1 MPRRDSADLEAFED
15 AMHKAKMEMKEEATI
30 EELMALQE
38 AKLKELKALHA
49 AIAKFAKA
57 GAKTSAK
64 VSKTKKA
71 AAGAGAGA
79 GDGDEEKSSTGSGAS
94 NAWAWSKHCAEK
106 YADNWAE
113 YQDTWM
119 LAHTSKRGALQS
131 FGKHCSSAFA
141 ADHASW
147 AAANGVSVPAV
158 SVKPKKAATAGSEA
172 PKKAAKKAAPA
183 EVFAEAASVASAA
196 TGAGAGAGAGAVSE
210 AALGAAKKAAKKAKK
225 EAKDTTKPKIA
236 DMEAGDIMEIGGKS
250 YFVTHDGR
258 AYQCNEE
265 AGTVGKWAGRYNLET
280 GDLDK
285 KASPEMLLPAE

>member
-1 MPRRDSADLEAFED
+1 MEAFED

-57 GAKTSAK
+57 GAKTGAK
-64 VSKTKKA
+64 VPKPKKA
-71 AAGAGAGA
+71 AAGAGAGASAGA

-106 YADNWAE
+106 YADNWTG
-113 YQDTWM
+113 YQEEWM
-119 LAHTSKRGALQS
+119 LTHTSKRGALQS
-131 FGKHCSSAFA
+131 FGKHCSSTFT

-196 TGAGAGAGAGAVSE
+196 TGAGAGAGAA
-210 AALGAAKKAAKKAKK
+210 AALKAAKKVEKVAKKAAK
-225 EAKDTTKPKIA
+225 PKIA
-236 DMEAGDIMEIGGKS
+236 DVEAGDIMEVGGKS